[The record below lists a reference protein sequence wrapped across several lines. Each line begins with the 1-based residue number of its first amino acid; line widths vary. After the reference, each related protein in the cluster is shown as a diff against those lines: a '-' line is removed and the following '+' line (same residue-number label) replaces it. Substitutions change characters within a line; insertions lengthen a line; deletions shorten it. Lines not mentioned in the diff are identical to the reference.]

1 MYKIHIFDTPL
12 TIVSGK
18 SGDDYNKAMKQGSLV
33 APFPGKKKFLL
44 HYIDLLEKTDDH
56 PGVVLVASDV
66 DDAVEVLESLFERID
81 AAGGLVQRDSDGTY
95 LFIYRLGRW
104 DLPKGKVEAN
114 ESLSE
119 AALREVREETH
130 LSDVE
135 LIGRL
140 AITRHTYKIKSQR
153 ILKYTFWYKMKSK
166 GRGAEP
172 QKEEGI
178 EEVRWMSL
186 EEFVESDT
194 YFTYETITHM
204 LSSEE
209 NFDVI

>member
-66 DDAVEVLESLFERID
+66 EDAVELLESLFERID
-81 AAGGLVQRDSDGTY
+81 AAGGLVERKDDGKF
-95 LFIYRLGRW
+95 LFIYRMGRW
-104 DLPKGKVEAN
+104 DLPKGKVEKG
-114 ESLSE
+114 ESIPE
-119 AALREVREETH
+119 AALREVEEETA
-130 LSDVE
+130 LDDVE
-135 LIGRL
+135 LGDQL
-140 AITRHTYKIKSQR
+140 AVTRHTYKLKSQR
-153 ILKYTFWYKMKSK
+153 ILKYTYWYKMQSK
-166 GRGAEP
+166 GKAARP

-186 EEFVESDT
+186 EEFMDNET
-194 YFTYETITHM
+194 YLTYETISNM
-204 LSSEE
+204 LRPDEPGHA
-209 NFDVI
+209 I